1 MLDRMT
7 KAMWRMLPVTVAE
20 GNITPHDLFQDVKF
34 ASEAGVIVRGQV
46 PILTH
51 WKEYKQHI
59 EYFDC
64 YMGKLYVSAY
74 LLVPL

>member
-7 KAMWRMLPVTVAE
+7 KPMGRRLPVTVAE
-20 GNITPHDLFQDVKF
+20 GNLMPHDPVQAAKF

-51 WKEYKQHI
+51 WKNTSNIQNILMASWK
-59 EYFDC
+59 
-64 YMGKLYVSAY
+64 SY
-74 LLVPL
+74 L

>member
-7 KAMWRMLPVTVAE
+7 KAMGRRLPVTVAK
-20 GNITPHDLFQDVKF
+20 GNLRPHDPLQAAKF
-34 ASEAGVIVRGQV
+34 ASEASVIVRGPV
-46 PILTH
+46 PIWTH

-64 YMGKLYVSAY
+64 FMGKLYVSAY